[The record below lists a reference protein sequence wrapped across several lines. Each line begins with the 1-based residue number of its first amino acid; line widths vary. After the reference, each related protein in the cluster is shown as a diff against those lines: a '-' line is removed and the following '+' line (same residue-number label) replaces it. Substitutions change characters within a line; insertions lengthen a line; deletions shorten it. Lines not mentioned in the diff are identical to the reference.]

1 LIHAKDDYDIPWS
14 HSDILFWHAVN
25 AASGST
31 SSITFEELEHIKAKE
46 KTALGAGGW
55 EMEWKGKKG
64 IIREQIVEHGS
75 HDRIMSYP
83 IVSLAI
89 SRALHE

>member
-1 LIHAKDDYDIPWS
+1 VTL
-14 HSDILFWHAVN
+14 
-25 AASGST
+25 
-31 SSITFEELEHIKAKE
+31 EELEHIKAKE

-55 EMEWKGKKG
+55 EMEWKGKNG